1 MPPDAIG
8 ELGHPDAAAWALG
21 ALDPGEAERFQAHLP
36 SCGGCGIA
44 VAEFEQVAR
53 ALAQPPLELEPP
65 ADLQARTL
73 ASVQHA
79 VMSAKQAQENQPP
92 ARAPVPVKASRWWH
106 WRWNFPV
113 FSVAAALGAA
123 VVAIVAVVAQVV
135 QTAPAQ
141 ALTVIPLHA
150 ASGSAASGQATA
162 VHSDGG
168 WSIRLTVHHLPPLG
182 PGKFYECWYA
192 GPGNRP
198 GHPELIT
205 AGTFTVGPGGT
216 GSFTMWS
223 AANPQLFKTMQITAE
238 RPGAGGQH
246 GHVIL
251 TGTAR
256 PAGA

>member
-1 MPPDAIG
+1 MPPDASG
-8 ELGHPDAAAWALG
+8 ELGHQDAAAWALG
-21 ALDPGEAERFQAHLP
+21 ALDPGEAERFQAHLQ

-44 VAEFEQVAR
+44 AAEFEQVAR
-53 ALAQPPLELEPP
+53 ALAHPAPELEPP
-65 ADLQARTL
+65 PDLQTRTL

-79 VMSAKQAQENQPP
+79 VMSARQARQNPQPAP
-92 ARAPVPVKASRWWH
+92 AKAGRWWRWH
-106 WRWNFPV
+106 WNFPV

-123 VVAIVAVVAQVV
+123 VVAIVVVLAQVV
-135 QTAPAQ
+135 QSAPAQ
-141 ALTVIPLHA
+141 AVIPLHA
-150 ASGSAASGQATA
+150 ASGSAALGQATA

-182 PGKFYECWYA
+182 PGQFYECWYA

-223 AANPQLFKTMQITAE
+223 AANPRVFQTMQITAE
-238 RPGAGGQH
+238 RPGDPGQR
-246 GHVIL
+246 GQVIL

>member
-21 ALDPGEAERFQAHLP
+21 ALDPGEAERFLAHRQ
-36 SCGGCGIA
+36 SCGGCRTA
-44 VAEFEQVAR
+44 VAEFEQVTA
-53 ALAQPPLELEPP
+53 ALAHPAPELEPP
-65 ADLQARTL
+65 PDLQARTL

-79 VMSAKQAQENQPP
+79 VMSAKQAQQNRQPAP
-92 ARAPVPVKASRWWH
+92 APAKAKGSRWWAWH
-106 WRWNFPV
+106 WNFPV

-123 VVAIVAVVAQVV
+123 VVAIVAVVAQVA

-141 ALTVIPLHA
+141 AQTVIPLHA
-150 ASGSAASGQATA
+150 ASGSAALGQATA

-168 WSIRLTVHHLPPLG
+168 WSIRLTVHHLPPLS
-182 PGKFYECWYA
+182 PGRFYECWYA

-223 AANPQLFKTMQITAE
+223 AANPRLFKTMQITAE
-238 RPGAGGQH
+238 RPGDGGQH
-246 GHVIL
+246 GQVIL